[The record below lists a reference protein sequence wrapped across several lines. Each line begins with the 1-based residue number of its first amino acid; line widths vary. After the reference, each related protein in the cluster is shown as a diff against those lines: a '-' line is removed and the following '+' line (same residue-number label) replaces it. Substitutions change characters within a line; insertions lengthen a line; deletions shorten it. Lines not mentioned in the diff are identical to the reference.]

1 MIEDKARERR
11 RGLLINITGN
21 GKGKTTAALGLSL
34 RALGWGWRIEF
45 LQFIKNDGDTG
56 EKHFAD
62 AYGDN
67 FVLTPLGAGFSWRPN
82 ASEVNDAR
90 AAADAWRLASEKILS
105 GGSDML
111 VLDELNIAISRKHV
125 SAAEVIETLKKRP
138 PWMHVVITGRHALPE
153 IVAASDLV
161 SEVNEIKHPFRQ
173 GVAAQKGIEF

>member
-125 SAAEVIETLKKRP
+125 SAAEVIETLKNA
-138 PWMHVVITGRHALPE
+138 RHGCTWSSPDAT
-153 IVAASDLV
+153 
-161 SEVNEIKHPFRQ
+161 PFRRSSPPQ
-173 GVAAQKGIEF
+173 TWSPKSMKSNTLSGKGSRLKKE